1 MRKTLQNMAF
11 FLGGTGISELM
22 LAAHDASAVKLL
34 IGAICLIAAAL
45 IAAIAFRNDDDNQH
59 KEE

>member
-45 IAAIAFRNDDDNQH
+45 IAAVSFRDDNQH